1 MFDAELPIL
10 PDEEKA
16 HEAALLSLRH
26 QLDDVHGA
34 DGPRPLAVLIDPAVA
49 DPLDHELRAERERP
63 GAAIDIATLNIA
75 HPDLAKSAR
84 PYLLV
89 IYDELRQ
96 EPLVNATVRLA
107 VRQALQGTGG
117 SPEGARSICAWL
129 IAPPVPASAG
139 PAYASRW
146 AREAA
151 LHFTSQA
158 LVRSPYDRF
167 APARLW
173 RFWDPRGV
181 SCFAPALTAEQRRQW
196 LHPVQRWISL
206 LQTGADAGR
215 QLILGSRGAVPPLVD
230 APEPLTFTPEQWAL
244 LRRIGP
250 AHELM
255 RAAALGLGEAPAQ
268 ALAWKDAD
276 RLMHRAQQA
285 GLPTAEEWLCFA
297 AHAFKVHPELDRH
310 PDVRQLLH
318 ASLGNP
324 AVSLRAS
331 FAAQPAS
338 FWARVQHE
346 LGHSA

>member
-1 MFDAELPIL
+1 MFDAEQPTL

-16 HEAALLSLRH
+16 HEAALLSLRR

-34 DGPRPLAVLIDPAVA
+34 DGPRPLAILIDPAVA

-63 GAAIDIATLNIA
+63 GASIDIATLNIA

-89 IYDELRQ
+89 IHDELRQ
-96 EPLVNATVRLA
+96 ESLVNASVRLA
-107 VRQALQGTGG
+107 VRQSLQGAGG
-117 SPEGARSICAWL
+117 RADGARSICAWL
-129 IAPPVPASAG
+129 IAPPAPAGAG

-151 LHFTSQA
+151 QHFARQA
-158 LVRSPYDRF
+158 LVRSPLDRF

-181 SCFAPALTAEQRRQW
+181 PCFAPALTAEQRLQW
-196 LHPVQRWISL
+196 LRPVQRWISL

-215 QLILGSRGAVPPLVD
+215 QLVLGSSGAVPAVID
-230 APEPLTFTPEQWAL
+230 APGALTFTPEQWAL

-255 RAAALGLGEAPAQ
+255 TAAAGGIGEAPAQ
-268 ALAWKDAD
+268 VLAWKDAD

-285 GLPTAEEWLCFA
+285 GLPTAEDWLCFTVQA
-297 AHAFKVHPELDRH
+297 LKVHPELDRH
-310 PDVRQLLH
+310 PDVRQLLR
-318 ASLGNP
+318 ATLDNP
-324 AVSLRAS
+324 TVSLRAS
-331 FAAQPAS
+331 LATQPAS
-338 FWARVQHE
+338 FWARIQHE
-346 LGHSA
+346 LGHHA